1 MDSPTDRFVRQ
12 LTSRYRVIVLGGLA
26 VIAHGL
32 SRATY
37 DGDIW
42 LEPMDDSATWAAELE
57 DQCRS
62 FGNLTIHRLPGWL
75 PVAGEQLAEAVD
87 ETGMVR
93 VMGLDCPLDVFRIP
107 NEFAAETFEEVYRR
121 GSKRS
126 DGTLL
131 PDALDLIQSKL
142 DTSRDKDQID
152 IAHLE
157 SVVRSDYR
165 TRLPTASPEEAEAM
179 LSRYSEW
186 QVLQAAL
193 ENPSPEVRELAMSH
207 LREFAAAGDPFSLA
221 ILEGREIP

>member
-1 MDSPTDRFVRQ
+1 M
-12 LTSRYRVIVLGGLA
+12 A
-26 VIAHGL
+26 
-32 SRATY
+32 
-37 DGDIW
+37 DG
-42 LEPMDDSATWAAELE
+42 ATWAAELE
-57 DQCRS
+57 HQCRS
-62 FGNLTIHRLPGWL
+62 FGNLTIHRLPRWA
-75 PVAGEQLAEAVD
+75 PVSGEQLAEAVD
-87 ETGMVR
+87 ETGMVGLL
-93 VMGLDCPLDVFRIP
+93 GLDCPLDVFRIP
-107 NEFAAETFEEVYRR
+107 NEFGAETFEEVYQR

-165 TRLPTASPEEAEAM
+165 KRLPAASPEEAEAM

-207 LREFAAAGDPFSLA
+207 LREFAAAGDPFSFA